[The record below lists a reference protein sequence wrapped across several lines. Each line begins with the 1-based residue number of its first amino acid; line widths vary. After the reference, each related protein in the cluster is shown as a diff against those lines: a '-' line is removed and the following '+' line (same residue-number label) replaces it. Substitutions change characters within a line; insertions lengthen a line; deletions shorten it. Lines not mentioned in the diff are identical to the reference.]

1 MGWFVDKK
9 LAEDMMKGLPF
20 RSLEPR
26 EMKDS
31 CLSEKY
37 RQYSSSAFNGAN
49 YVIIVFYEHKED
61 SNKNMLHI
69 KVHSSKLQKDKS
81 FDVEKFQYGD
91 HGKLI
96 RLMKKVLL
104 A

>member
-1 MGWFVDKK
+1 MNWFVDKE

-20 RSLEPR
+20 RSLEPSD
-26 EMKDS
+26 MKDS

-49 YVIIVFYEHKED
+49 YVIIIFYEHKED
-61 SNKNMLHI
+61 SNKNMLYI
-69 KVHSSKLQKDKS
+69 KVHSSKLQIDKG

-91 HGKLI
+91 HEKL
-96 RLMKKVLL
+96 RGLMKKVLL

>member
-1 MGWFVDKK
+1 MGWFVDKE
-9 LAEDMMKGLPF
+9 LTEDMMKGLPF
-20 RSLEPR
+20 KSLELS

-31 CLSEKY
+31 CLSKKY

-49 YVIIVFYEHKED
+49 YVIIIFYEHKED

-69 KVHSSKLQKDKS
+69 KVHSSKLQIDKG

-91 HGKLI
+91 HKKLK